1 MSFVICKTHND
12 NHRFVISPNPA
23 LNLPSFKNTVSQIK
37 PRHYGNPKPNIMYFM
52 LSYVIQ
58 QKLMKQL

>member
-1 MSFVICKTHND
+1 MSFVICKTHNH

-37 PRHYGNPKPNIMYFM
+37 PRHYGNPKPLLIDPYLTRNT
-52 LSYVIQ
+52 
-58 QKLMKQL
+58 KL